1 MAHGWVG
8 VQDSG
13 LGCGQKA
20 QSKLPCWAFLCQ
32 DTGSTAG
39 LLQPSG
45 FTLDLSEGPVGQ
57 R

>member
-1 MAHGWVG
+1 MAHWWVG
-8 VQDSG
+8 VKDSG